1 VYNMAINTSIYGA
14 PESWINAPYLGGG
27 RMVTKGA
34 NFTGGTQFGNSSTL
48 GVGNTEGKTPHGE
61 LIDRSICTVALGTES
76 LYCHMSYV
84 SPSDTYTDDE
94 ETTEFFYGVND
105 GQRSFTTQRSF
116 YDNNHLNFWK
126 IYTPSTPYNY
136 SDNTIP
142 ITDINPRKIL
152 YRLEVCPCKANGST
166 APYRYTQTSDQYI
179 YITDYDNNVRNIK
192 TDYPYI
198 MAARLVPYIDT
209 SANTTP
215 NRNKLSA
222 AEAGFGIAINREF
235 AAIPNDELK
244 INYCQFRN
252 TQEGVNAIPLYGYKG
267 YFPNAYCIILA
278 DTEDIKTAIVDYS
291 NERFIAHWYDSA
303 FHELLI
309 RQAACFGVYVQAFG
323 GTPDTVA
330 LDDNSIILGIIDS
343 KGVGHGDY
351 TRGAANRDNDI
362 WGWDSY
368 NNSPYDWTKSTPS
381 DKDTESHFNNV
392 SIANF
397 NKVWVTSYNEVKD
410 IIKEVYKA
418 LQRKPTDVQTADYSA
433 DSFLSTDPINGII
446 SIRRYPVNAVPND
459 NNPVYM
465 TIGNYTSDTVQA
477 RRYINAPGSQFIDF
491 VFSGNK
497 RFDELYDG
505 SFLDREPYT
514 TAELYI
520 PFCGTVPISVAD
532 YIGHTIT
539 VKLAIDYLSGS
550 CTAYVLCDN
559 TPLQSAN
566 GQIGI
571 DVPVSGINAATVDSQ
586 LLNANLRLK
595 ESQRQQLNASTAFFT
610 TPFSLLMSASGGG
623 KYGVSAA
630 AQGVGSLVS
639 MGTNFESSWDNRE
652 AAAYELHHI
661 QTPFK
666 SVSAGSPLTAA
677 MGEHCCRLT
686 IYRPILSSDYDPVTY
701 AKTIGFA
708 CLINGTVSDFSGLTM
723 GTIDLSNV
731 NCSDRE
737 KELIAAAFARG
748 VIL

>member
-1 VYNMAINTSIYGA
+1 MSINTNIYGA
-14 PESWINAPYLGGG
+14 PESWSAAQYL
-27 RMVTKGA
+27 TFAKYA
-34 NFTGGTQFGNSSTL
+34 NFNTAAAPQNTL
-48 GVGNTEGKTPHGE
+48 LEGSARGKTPTGK
-61 LIDRSICTVALGTES
+61 LIENSICTQALGKES
-76 LYCHMSYV
+76 LYSNVVWVHDY
-84 SPSDTYTDDE
+84 PYTRYIVDE
-94 ETTEFFYGVND
+94 RV
-105 GQRSFTTQRSF
+105 Q
-116 YDNNHLNFWK
+116 
-126 IYTPSTPYNY
+126 TPYFYAECQTADYNTQSNESSISVNY
-136 SDNTIP
+136 NYNSWSPYLTDSSYENKSAAAKP
-142 ITDINPRKIL
+142 ITEYQPKKIL
-152 YRLEVCPCKANGST
+152 YVLRILAENTAGTANQTAIIGNYIQYPQFRQNYPYLRAAWLTPYVDTSGTSTPSREEINYNALFGVCPNIEINC
-166 APYRYTQTSDQYI
+166 
-179 YITDYDNNVRNIK
+179 DNDNI
-192 TDYPYI
+192 
-198 MAARLVPYIDT
+198 
-209 SANTTP
+209 
-215 NRNKLSA
+215 
-222 AEAGFGIAINREF
+222 
-235 AAIPNDELK
+235 K
-244 INYCQFRN
+244 INYGFWRSCQYN
-252 TQEGVNAIPLYGYKG
+252 CIPLWGVFG
-267 YFPNAYCIILA
+267 SSNYFDNRYTGALCDPSDLVIDDN
-278 DTEDIKTAIVDYS
+278 KV
-291 NERFIAHWYDSA
+291 SA
-303 FHELLI
+303 KRLIDDDLLEYLI
-309 RQAACFGVYVQAFG
+309 QQAACFGVFVKT
-323 GTPDTVA
+323 GTAGDVANVA
-330 LDDNSIILGIIDS
+330 LDHNSVILGILDS
-343 KGVGHGDY
+343 DGVGHGEY
-351 TRGAANRDNDI
+351 TRGAANRDNPI
-362 WGWDSY
+362 WSWSTNRD
-368 NNSPYDWTKSTPS
+368 SPYDPYKVPPS
-381 DKDTESHFNNV
+381 DKDTQSHFNNV

-418 LQRKPTDVQTADYSA
+418 LQRKPQDVQTSDYSA

-446 SIRRYPVNAVPND
+446 SIRRYPVNVVPND

-477 RRYINAPGSQFIDF
+477 RRFINAPNSQFIDF
-491 VFSGNK
+491 VFSGTK
-497 RFDELYDG
+497 RFDEIYDG

-571 DVPVSGINAATVDSQ
+571 DVPVSGINTATVDSQ

-623 KYGVSAA
+623 KYGIASA

-639 MGTNFESSWDNRE
+639 MGNNFESSWDNRE

-723 GTIDLSNV
+723 GTIDLSGV

>member
-1 VYNMAINTSIYGA
+1 MTINTSIYGA
-14 PESWINAPYLGGG
+14 PESWTTAQY
-27 RMVTKGA
+27 MSFAKYA
-34 NFTGGTQFGNSSTL
+34 NFNTSAAPQNTL
-48 GVGNTEGKTPHGE
+48 LEGSARGKTPTGE
-61 LIDRSICTVALGTES
+61 LIENSICTQALGKES
-76 LYCHMSYV
+76 LYS
-84 SPSDTYTDDE
+84 
-94 ETTEFFYGVND
+94 
-105 GQRSFTTQRSF
+105 
-116 YDNNHLNFWK
+116 
-126 IYTPSTPYNY
+126 
-136 SDNTIP
+136 
-142 ITDINPRKIL
+142 
-152 YRLEVCPCKANGST
+152 
-166 APYRYTQTSDQYI
+166 
-179 YITDYDNNVRNIK
+179 NVVWYH
-192 TDYPYI
+192 DYPYTRYVVDERVQTPFFFAETQRTADNCQNNESSI
-198 MAARLVPYIDT
+198 DLNYNYNSWSPYLTDPSYENKSATTKPIAEYQPKKTLYVLRILAENAAGTANQTAIIGNYIQYPQFRQNYPYLRAAWLAPYVDT
-209 SANTTP
+209 SETSTP
-215 NRNKLSA
+215 SREEINYNSL
-222 AEAGFGIAINREF
+222 FGVCPNIEINCD
-235 AAIPNDELK
+235 NDNIK
-244 INYCQFRN
+244 INYAFWRSCQYN
-252 TQEGVNAIPLYGYKG
+252 CIPIWGVFGDFN
-267 YFPNAYCIILA
+267 YFDSRYTGCLCDPS
-278 DTEDIKTAIVDYS
+278 DIYIDDNSVAAKRLID
-291 NERFIAHWYDSA
+291 DD
-303 FHELLI
+303 LLEYLI
-309 RQAACFGVYVQAFG
+309 QQAACFGVFVKT
-323 GTPDTVA
+323 GTAGDVTSIA
-330 LDDNSIILGIIDS
+330 LDHNSVILGILDS
-343 KGVGHGDY
+343 DGVGHGEY
-351 TRGAANRDNDI
+351 TRGAANRDNPI
-362 WGWDSY
+362 WSWSTNRD
-368 NNSPYDWTKSTPS
+368 SPYDPYKVPPS
-381 DKDTESHFNNV
+381 DKDTQSHFNNV

-433 DSFLSTDPINGII
+433 DSFLSTDPINSII
-446 SIRRYPVNAVPND
+446 SIRRYPVNVVPND

-477 RRYINAPGSQFIDF
+477 RRFINAPNSQFIDF
-491 VFSGNK
+491 VFSGTK

-539 VKLAIDYLSGS
+539 VKLAIDYMSGS
-550 CTAYVLCDN
+550 CTAYVLCDS

-571 DVPVSGINAATVDSQ
+571 DVPVSGLNTATVDSQ

-595 ESQRQQLNASTAFFT
+595 ESQRQQLGASTAFFT

-623 KYGVSAA
+623 KYGIASA

-639 MGTNFESSWDNRE
+639 MGNNFESSWDNRE

-686 IYRPILSSDYDPVTY
+686 IYRPILSPDYDPVTY

-708 CLINGTVSDFSGLTM
+708 CLINGTVSEFSGLTM
-723 GTIDLSNV
+723 GTIDLSGV

-737 KELIAAAFARG
+737 KELISAAFARG

>member
-1 VYNMAINTSIYGA
+1 MAINTSIYGA
-14 PESWINAPYLGGG
+14 PESWSAAQYL
-27 RMVTKGA
+27 TFAKYA
-34 NFTGGTQFGNSSTL
+34 NFNTTAAPENTL
-48 GVGNTEGKTPHGE
+48 LEGSARGKTPTGE
-61 LIDRSICTVALGTES
+61 LIENSICTQALGTES
-76 LYCHMSYV
+76 LYSHV
-84 SPSDTYTDDE
+84 
-94 ETTEFFYGVND
+94 VWV
-105 GQRSFTTQRSF
+105 
-116 YDNNHLNFWK
+116 H
-126 IYTPSTPYNY
+126 
-136 SDNTIP
+136 
-142 ITDINPRKIL
+142 
-152 YRLEVCPCKANGST
+152 
-166 APYRYTQTSDQYI
+166 
-179 YITDYDNNVRNIK
+179 
-192 TDYPYI
+192 DYPYSQYVVDDRVQTPFYFAETVSADGNVQNNESSI
-198 MAARLVPYIDT
+198 SINYNYNSWSPHITDDYYTNMSDTTKPITEYQPKKTLYVLRIVAENAAGTSQQTAIIGNYIQYPQFRQNYPYLRAAYLAPYVDT
-209 SANTTP
+209 STTDTPSRDQINSNALFGVCP
-215 NRNKLSA
+215 NIEINCEYDNIKIDYAFWRSCQYNCIPIWGVFGSFNYFDNRYTGALCDPSDIVIDDNRVSA
-222 AEAGFGIAINREF
+222 KRLI
-235 AAIPNDELK
+235 D
-244 INYCQFRN
+244 
-252 TQEGVNAIPLYGYKG
+252 
-267 YFPNAYCIILA
+267 
-278 DTEDIKTAIVDYS
+278 DD
-291 NERFIAHWYDSA
+291 
-303 FHELLI
+303 LLEYLI
-309 RQAACFGVYVQAFG
+309 QQAACFGVFVKT
-323 GTPDTVA
+323 GTAGDVANMA
-330 LDDNSIILGIIDS
+330 LDHNSVILGILDS
-343 KGVGHGDY
+343 DGVGHGEY
-351 TRGAANRDNDI
+351 TRGAANRDNPI
-362 WGWDSY
+362 WSWSTNRD
-368 NNSPYDWTKSTPS
+368 SPYDPYKIPPS
-381 DKDTESHFNNV
+381 DKDKESHFNNV

-397 NKVWVTSYNEVKD
+397 NKVWVTSYNEVRGL
-410 IIKEVYKA
+410 IKEVYKA
-418 LQRKPTDVQTADYSA
+418 LQRKPADVQTTDYSA

-446 SIRRYPVNAVPND
+446 SIRRYPVNVVPND
-459 NNPVYM
+459 NNPTYI

-477 RRYINAPGSQFIDF
+477 RRFINAPNSQFIDF
-491 VFSGNK
+491 VFSGTK

-550 CTAYVLCDN
+550 CTAYVLCDS

-571 DVPVSGINAATVDSQ
+571 DVPVSGINTATVDSQ

-623 KYGVSAA
+623 KYGIASA

-639 MGTNFESSWDNRE
+639 MGNNFESSWDNRE

-686 IYRPILSSDYDPVTY
+686 IYRPILSPDYDPQTY

-708 CLINGTVSDFSGLTM
+708 CLINGTVSEFSGLTM
-723 GTIDLSNV
+723 GTIDLSGV

>member
-1 VYNMAINTSIYGA
+1 MAINTSIYGA
-14 PESWINAPYLGGG
+14 PETWTTAQYL
-27 RMVTKGA
+27 TFAKYA
-34 NFTGGTQFGNSSTL
+34 NFNTAAAPENTLLQGSVRGKTPTGELIENSICTQALGSESLYSNVVWVHDYGGTQYIKDERSYTPYFLAECVSTAYNIQNNVSYITPIYNYNSWKPYITDEAFQNKSAYSKPIVEYQPKKIIYRIFMRVCDASGNERPDPILLDRADLPAEQEVLEQYPYVASAYMRVYVDSSDTDTPNREEIYNNSLFGVCPNVTYNAETDNININYAFFRSMRYSHIPIYGCFGTNYFHDDYYTGCL
-48 GVGNTEGKTPHGE
+48 CDTADIV
-61 LIDRSICTVALGTES
+61 IDS
-76 LYCHMSYV
+76 SYV
-84 SPSDTYTDDE
+84 SARHLWN
-94 ETTEFFYGVND
+94 ND
-105 GQRSFTTQRSF
+105 FKE
-116 YDNNHLNFWK
+116 YL
-126 IYTPSTPYNY
+126 
-136 SDNTIP
+136 
-142 ITDINPRKIL
+142 
-152 YRLEVCPCKANGST
+152 
-166 APYRYTQTSDQYI
+166 
-179 YITDYDNNVRNIK
+179 IK
-192 TDYPYI
+192 
-198 MAARLVPYIDT
+198 
-209 SANTTP
+209 
-215 NRNKLSA
+215 
-222 AEAGFGIAINREF
+222 
-235 AAIPNDELK
+235 
-244 INYCQFRN
+244 
-252 TQEGVNAIPLYGYKG
+252 
-267 YFPNAYCIILA
+267 
-278 DTEDIKTAIVDYS
+278 
-291 NERFIAHWYDSA
+291 
-303 FHELLI
+303 
-309 RQAACFGVYVQAFG
+309 QAACFGGFVYISQSTGVSILNI
-323 GTPDTVA
+323 A
-330 LDDNSIILGIIDS
+330 LDSDDVILGLLDEY
-343 KGVGHGDY
+343 GVGHGEY
-351 TRGAANRDNDI
+351 TRGAANRDNPI
-362 WGWDSY
+362 WSWSTNRD
-368 NNSPYDWTKSTPS
+368 SPYDPYKEPPS
-381 DKDTESHFNNV
+381 EKDTQSHFNNV

-418 LQRKPTDVQTADYSA
+418 LRRKPTDVQTADYSA

-446 SIRRYPVNAVPND
+446 SIRRYPVNVVPND

-477 RRYINAPGSQFIDF
+477 RRFINAPNSQFIDF

-497 RFDELYDG
+497 RFDELYNG

-571 DVPVSGINAATVDSQ
+571 DVPVSGINTATVDSQ

-595 ESQRQQLNASTAFFT
+595 ESQRQQLSASTAFFT
-610 TPFSLLMSASGGG
+610 TPFSLFMSASGGG
-623 KYGVSAA
+623 KYGIASA

-639 MGTNFESSWDNRE
+639 MGNNFESSWDNRE

-686 IYRPILSSDYDPVTY
+686 IYRPILSSDYDPETY

-708 CLINGTVSDFSGLTM
+708 CLINGKVSDFSGLTM
-723 GTIDLSNV
+723 GTIDLSGV